1 MTIPSSEIQ
10 SFRPHPWSFE
20 QISSYL
26 PSTGKVLEIGAYL
39 GKSAVSWAEAFAS
52 AGHTYDIHTVDAFG
66 GIKGNVD
73 SGNCDNDEFLQS
85 LSISEEDHL
94 ETFQQN
100 INGWSNITWEK
111 NVFDENYT
119 PPDGFEDPTVIFY
132 DAFHSYEAVTS
143 FINWCEG
150 KSSIIIIDDY
160 DIEGTKRAVDE
171 STQLQKVYEEPL
183 GGIVVLVRS

>member
-1 MTIPSSEIQ
+1 
-10 SFRPHPWSFE
+10 
-20 QISSYL
+20 
-26 PSTGKVLEIGAYL
+26 VLEIGAYL
-39 GKSAVSWAEAFAS
+39 GKSTVSWAETFN
-52 AGHTYDIHTVDAFG
+52 TYDIHTVDAFG
-66 GIKGNVD
+66 GIKGDVD

-85 LSISEEDHL
+85 LRISEEDHL

-100 INGWSNITWEK
+100 IDGWSNITWEK
-111 NVFDENYT
+111 NVFDENYV

-150 KSSIIIIDDY
+150 KSSIIVIDDY

-171 STQLQKVYEEPL
+171 STQFEKIYEEPHR
-183 GGIVVLVRS
+183 GIVALQRK